1 MCIIY
6 WIRTAT
12 SSFAIFQELYL
23 GSLRRGRTEVDKRKR
38 LEMTNLWSNRLQANH
53 VLKLLP
59 WRIALQCEMSWIWIK
74 TSKIFKLNH
83 YCRHYCEVE
92 DSGFRWNHWWL
103 ARGYRMVAGHYVG
116 DYLNKCDIK
125 LFRSVVMSRKVTVSH
140 ETEDWVSGDQR
151 LDQALSSLPSIKN
164 NFRRSASCEKSK
176 TLRRTLDNWP

>member
-12 SSFAIFQELYL
+12 SSFATFQELYFV
-23 GSLRRGRTEVDKRKR
+23 SLRQ
-38 LEMTNLWSNRLQANH
+38 NWSWQEKETGDDQPMIYKLPADH

-59 WRIALQCEMSWIWIK
+59 WRLALQCEMSWIRIK

-92 DSGFRWNHWWL
+92 DSGFRWNHSWL